1 MLCPPLLH
9 LLRVISSF
17 RYSLCQRFQ
26 KCCLSCWICCHL
38 EGLWNFAHANWLVNR
53 QWGNAGSGGLRKWGL
68 RDRFGSV
75 NIGVNGCKLRIDS
88 ISIMS
93 VLNCS
98 NVSNSLP
105 TTSLRWRLE
114 DFTAASHS
122 PPKCGEW
129 GGIKRHSICLL
140 ARNAFTFSLWSSDCN
155 GSWSSRNS
163 LFAPMKL
170 VPLSEWMVE
179 QSPRRAINLRRAA
192 MKASL
197 VRSSTSSICTALTA
211 RHTKMAT

>member
-1 MLCPPLLH
+1 MPPQIKVYLYTSLERWLANRNILPPLRGYRSKISRCGVIWGSEPISSRSLVCSDFSRSCWIGNGTSLLTPRSKMLVAVWAVAVRMTSSVPGWTLITRPRGHCIEGTLSSLRMTIVSSWMLCPPLLH

-93 VLNCS
+93 VLNC
-98 NVSNSLP
+98 
-105 TTSLRWRLE
+105 
-114 DFTAASHS
+114 
-122 PPKCGEW
+122 
-129 GGIKRHSICLL
+129 
-140 ARNAFTFSLWSSDCN
+140 
-155 GSWSSRNS
+155 
-163 LFAPMKL
+163 
-170 VPLSEWMVE
+170 
-179 QSPRRAINLRRAA
+179 
-192 MKASL
+192 
-197 VRSSTSSICTALTA
+197 
-211 RHTKMAT
+211 